1 MTRHLAIYS
10 SCEISRD
17 PARNTANHQAML
29 DELNELMAADG
40 WEGAKIV
47 DFRTVAGFSAVGIE
61 PGLSPLT
68 LEYLRRM
75 KDAGKETQAEPPRPV
90 LVAEQ
95 GRLL

>member
-1 MTRHLAIYS
+1 MNRYIAIYS
-10 SCEISRD
+10 SCEVARD
-17 PARNTANHQAML
+17 QAQNTINHQAL
-29 DELNELMAADG
+29 VDEINALIAADG

-47 DFRTVAGFSAVGIE
+47 AFSSDGRFTGVGVE
-61 PGLSPLT
+61 PGPAPLT

-75 KDAGKETQAEPPRPV
+75 KEAAKEEAIQPVRPV